1 MKKFKSF
8 GILFLM
14 FFSFFSFSLFSEE
27 NRNMGKWQTIIEGK
41 TGQGSSFFIFNFKDN
56 NVVEITKQYSG
67 NNITE
72 EQNYTFDG
80 NKILITPKDSSQILD
95 FKDKTIEKLD
105 ENNFLWDYEGNQLKV
120 TKNHG
125 AFSLIHLFGVIIV
138 LIGINELSRKYKKLS
153 YVLYFI
159 IPIVFIPIF
168 INSGITH
175 WFRWVKLYSAI
186 LGAAWFTLIRFTKL
200 GEKNWAKYIAA
211 AILCLNIAEA
221 CTQDFSMGYLPNVL
235 NAIGGVLNII
245 VLSRWKGIGPDA
257 TKDRDMVWPGMTTFW
272 IIAYDIWNI
281 TFVYLNFPEHAA
293 YHIMVL
299 LSCTIPALFIKK
311 GTWLQAR
318 AFTLASWMM
327 YLFIFEG
334 FINANVVA
342 LPRNNTLMLAMGALS
357 FVANVVYAFYHFRW
371 FFFKKAPKN
380 LEVGQNELAY

>member
-1 MKKFKSF
+1 MKKFKNLFFLVLTLFTFVSF
-8 GILFLM
+8 NT
-14 FFSFFSFSLFSEE
+14 FSEE
-27 NRNMGKWQTIIEGK
+27 TLGKWQTIIEGK
-41 TGQGSSFFIFNFKDN
+41 SGEGSSFFIFNFKEN
-56 NVVEITKQYSG
+56 NRVEVTKQFSG

-72 EQNYTFDG
+72 EKVYNFDG
-80 NKILITPKDSSQILD
+80 ATILIESKDTDKIVD
-95 FKDKTIEKLD
+95 FDGKTMKKSD
-105 ENNFLWDYEGNQLKV
+105 ENNFLWDLEGKELKV
-120 TKNHG
+120 TKNYP
-125 AFSLIHLFGVIIV
+125 FISWMHLFAVIIF
-138 LIGINELSRKYKKLS
+138 LITINELSRKSKKLS

-200 GEKNWAKYIAA
+200 GEKKWARFIAA
-211 AILCLNIAEA
+211 AILCLNIGEA
-221 CTQDFSMGYLPNVL
+221 CMQDFSMGYLPNVL
-235 NAIGGVLNII
+235 NAIGGVLNIV
-245 VLSRWKGIGPDA
+245 VLSRWSAITPDN
-257 TKDRDMVWPGMTTFW
+257 TKTKDMVWPGMTTFW

-281 TFVYLNFPEHAA
+281 TFVYLNFPEHAS
-293 YHIMVL
+293 YHLMVL

-342 LPRNNTLMLAMGALS
+342 LPRNNTLMLAMGILS
-357 FVANVVYAFYHFRW
+357 FAVNVIYAYLHFRW
-371 FFFKKAPKN
+371 FYFKKAPEN
-380 LEVGQNELAY
+380 VEVGQNELAY

>member
-1 MKKFKSF
+1 M
-8 GILFLM
+8 
-14 FFSFFSFSLFSEE
+14 
-27 NRNMGKWQTIIEGK
+27 
-41 TGQGSSFFIFNFKDN
+41 
-56 NVVEITKQYSG
+56 
-67 NNITE
+67 
-72 EQNYTFDG
+72 
-80 NKILITPKDSSQILD
+80 
-95 FKDKTIEKLD
+95 
-105 ENNFLWDYEGNQLKV
+105 
-120 TKNHG
+120 
-125 AFSLIHLFGVIIV
+125 
-138 LIGINELSRKYKKLS
+138 
-153 YVLYFI
+153 LYFI
-159 IPIVFIPIF
+159 IPIAFIPIF

-342 LPRNNTLMLAMGALS
+342 LPRNNSLMLAMGALS
-357 FVANVVYAFYHFRW
+357 FVANVIYAFYHFRW
-371 FFFKKAPKN
+371 FFFKKAPKKI
-380 LEVGQNELAY
+380 LK